1 MAFNYFGLDFDQE
14 RIAILKKIGYA
25 SGYDKLPARLTVIE
39 NLEVVGRIYGM
50 PKLVRTQQIERLLKT
65 FKFWFFGCLGC
76 NIMIFSFAEELWSN
90 NIINMF
96 SLLFR
101 ITEWICGIMLFYG
114 IMMGITSVFCML
126 AIFALYNVPFWHM
139 TFSFLVFAPP
149 LVFSAIW
156 IGFTCLQ
163 IIVTLG
169 RRGVEIGYVFAWM
182 LLPFSGAYY
191 PTEILPAWGQA
202 ISKCLPMSYVF
213 EAMRAYIT
221 IGQDPTSLLIK
232 AYALSIL
239 YATCSVAIFI
249 YCFNRSKQNGL
260 ARLAD

>member
-1 MAFNYFGLDFDQE
+1 MISFAPIWGV
-14 RIAILKKIGYA
+14 
-25 SGYDKLPARLTVIE
+25 T
-39 NLEVVGRIYGM
+39 
-50 PKLVRTQQIERLLKT
+50 TRLLYVLKRDLNFMLGALYWPLLDVLIWGFLGSWVAKSQPT
-65 FKFWFFGCLGC
+65 GFHNYETVALLGILLWQLIGRGC

-90 NIINMF
+90 NIVNMF
-96 SLLFR
+96 SLPFR
-101 ITEWICGIMLFYG
+101 ISEWICGIMLFYG
-114 IMMGITSVFCML
+114 IMMGITSAFCML
-126 AIFALYNVPFWHM
+126 AIFALYNVSFWQ
-139 TFSFLVFAPP
+139 TLYSFIIFAPP

-169 RRGVEIGYVFAWM
+169 RRGVEIGFVFGWL

-221 IGQDPTSLLIK
+221 NQQDSTDLLIK

-239 YATCSVAIFI
+239 YATCAVIFFI